1 MAVVGVFSYKFKEQE
16 NNVKKIIKSAYPKMS
31 ITLSHEVDDKI
42 GFLKREAF
50 SVLNESLRTL
60 CHQTEMA
67 LSTALTKLGLECPFY
82 FTKNDGMIIR
92 YEVSY

>member
-1 MAVVGVFSYKFKEQE
+1 MAVVGVFSYNFKEQE
-16 NNVKKIIKSAYPKMS
+16 NNVKKIIKTVYPEMS

-42 GFLKREAF
+42 GFLKREAL
-50 SVLNESLRTL
+50 SVYNESLRTL
-60 CHQTEMA
+60 CQQTETA
-67 LSTALTKLGLECPFY
+67 LSTALKNLGLKCPFY